1 MIYPTLYIDQNNNE
15 TLINIFD
22 ADFDDEE
29 PVLSIKGEEEIF
41 ITLLKL
47 FLNQYAMGFDDGYL
61 ACFDENELD
70 SDSN

>member
-22 ADFDDEE
+22 TDFDDEE
-29 PVLSIKGEEEIF
+29 PVLSIKGEEKIF

-47 FLNQYAMGFDDGYL
+47 FLNQYTMGFDDGYL
-61 ACFDENELD
+61 ACFGEDELD
-70 SDSN
+70 SD

>member
-22 ADFDDEE
+22 TDFDDEE
-29 PVLSIKGEEEIF
+29 PVLSIEGKEEIF

-61 ACFDENELD
+61 TCLDEDELD
-70 SDSN
+70 SD

>member
-22 ADFDDEE
+22 TDFDDEE

-47 FLNQYAMGFDDGYL
+47 FLNQYIMGFDDGYL
-61 ACFDENELD
+61 ACFDKDELD
-70 SDSN
+70 SD